1 MKILVTGGHIT
12 PALAVID
19 ELKNNHSLFFVGR
32 KYALDTESKPS
43 FEYQVIQKRKIS
55 FYHLQAGRLTRIL
68 SFRSFIN
75 FIKVP
80 LGFFNA
86 YKIIRE
92 TKPDIILSFGGYIGF
107 PVSLVGYIMSIPI
120 YIHEQTIHPGIAN
133 RITGRIAAK
142 IFISFPETIHFFPQK
157 KTIITGNPVRQDVLR
172 IIEKPFQIIKK
183 RPILYITGGSLGSHS
198 INSHIETILPQLL
211 KKYTV
216 IHQTGNVE
224 EYNDYERLKKKVSL
238 LPKDLQENYYIAP
251 HISEQEL
258 GFVLS
263 ISDLVISRAGANTVF
278 ELIAWKIPAVL
289 IPLPWSSY
297 QEQQKHALLFQSAGV
312 AEIFDQRNNSLQ
324 LLDLI
329 QTILGDSQ
337 KYKNNFKK
345 LTNLFHKDAASI
357 IKKTLENSQ

>member
-1 MKILVTGGHIT
+1 MKILITGGHIS

-32 KYALDTESKPS
+32 KYALDTENKPS
-43 FEYQVIQKRKIS
+43 FEYQEIQKRKLS
-55 FYHLQAGRLTRIL
+55 FYPLQAGRLTRIF

-75 FIKVP
+75 LLKVP

-86 YKIIRE
+86 YKIISAI
-92 TKPDIILSFGGYIGF
+92 KPDVILSFGGYIGF
-107 PVSLVGYIMSIPI
+107 PVSLIGYIMRIPI

-133 RITGRIAAK
+133 RITGRIATK
-142 IFISFPETIHFFPQK
+142 IFISFPETIHFFPRQ

-172 IIEKPFQIIKK
+172 IINKPFQIIKK
-183 RPILYITGGSLGSHS
+183 RPTLYITGGSLGSHS
-198 INSHIETILPQLL
+198 INVHIETILPQLL

-224 EYNDYERLKKKVSL
+224 EYDDYERLKKRVSL
-238 LPKDLQENYYIAP
+238 LPKDLQENYYVTQ
-251 HISEQEL
+251 HISEEEL

-263 ISDLVISRAGANTVF
+263 MSDLVISRAGANTVF
-278 ELIAWKIPAVL
+278 ELIAWQIPAVL

-297 QEQQKHALLFQSAGV
+297 QEQQKHANLLQSGGV
-312 AEIFDQRNNSLQ
+312 VEIFDQRNNSLE

-329 QTILGDSQ
+329 QTILRDSQ